1 MPVSWPGVAMAEAA
15 RRKGRLRRGLI
26 GGVTMLFGLAIGLG
40 AAEIALRLTWTPPVL
55 RSTPVEEAHAIYRSV
70 PRPAISGK
78 RVSSEFEYAFTHS
91 AQGMRGPEEF
101 TKERPPGTTMRVL
114 VLGDSFT
121 YGVGVADD
129 EIFVDRLRRALP
141 GVEFINAGCS
151 GYGQREQ
158 LAILDQLGA
167 ALRPDLII
175 ATFFWNDLGDNFN
188 KDWPAFGF
196 DAGRVVRTDLAV
208 PNDFDPLA
216 RRTARPIDERQR
228 ARNTVYLKRLY
239 RGALRGLRYRMFGVR
254 TRFPTTRAERAAAWD
269 VTRPYLAMMKAR
281 AAETGAGFLLV
292 SIPGQDRI
300 DPEAHIDGIE
310 PLAVNIEETL
320 TDVTAA
326 LDIEYWNLL
335 EPLRAAHE
343 VTDKR
348 LYYFADRHLTVAG
361 NRVVADILARRFA
374 ARFRHDAAAVQLSS
388 GESSTVTD

>member
-1 MPVSWPGVAMAEAA
+1 M
-15 RRKGRLRRGLI
+15 RRVLI
-26 GGVTMLFGLAIGLG
+26 GGITVVFGLAVGFG
-40 AAEIALRLTWTPPVL
+40 AAEIALRLTWMPPVL
-55 RSTPVEEAHAIYRSV
+55 RSTPVEEAHAIYRSA
-70 PRPAISGK
+70 PRPAITGK

-101 TKERPPGTTMRVL
+101 AAMRPPGTKLRVL

-167 ALRPDLII
+167 ALRPDLVV

-196 DAGRVVRTDLAV
+196 DPAGRVVRADLAV
-208 PNDFDPLA
+208 PDDFDPLT
-216 RRTARPIDERQR
+216 RRSAQPIDERRR

-239 RGALRGLRYRMFGVR
+239 RGALRSLRYRMFGVQ
-254 TRFPTTRAERAAAWD
+254 TRFPTTPAERAAAWE

-281 AAETGAGFLLV
+281 AAEIGAGLLLV

-300 DPEAHIDGIE
+300 DPDAHIDGIE
-310 PLAVNIEETL
+310 PLAVNVEETL
-320 TDVTAA
+320 TEVAAA
-326 LDIEYWNLL
+326 LEIEYWSLL

-343 VTDKR
+343 ASDER
-348 LYYFADRHLTVAG
+348 LYYFADRHLTVSG

-374 ARFRHDAAAVQLSS
+374 ARFGRDAAAVPAPS
-388 GESSTVTD
+388 GEYSTAAN